1 MESTVGLVE
10 GGGNVLSAA
19 AVEPVELPRMTSR
32 QAADLDVLVQASD
45 TFERLCASIDNDQW
59 HLPTPCSEW
68 NLAQLVD
75 HVTGGNWFTIQ
86 ILNGEPADAAMV
98 ATLERF
104 DSEHNHREA
113 AISSIR
119 DQQDAFAQP
128 GALDRRC
135 EHVSVELSGA
145 EVLRLRLH
153 DIIIH
158 TWDIA
163 QTISPPASISDDL
176 TSWALAEFAMPDSL
190 TTPHFGLDAA
200 GLGRRSDVPQT
211 TLLAAFGRSV

>member
-1 MESTVGLVE
+1 
-10 GGGNVLSAA
+10 
-19 AVEPVELPRMTSR
+19 MTASR
-32 QAADLDVLVQASD
+32 ATDLDILVKATDAFDQ
-45 TFERLCASIDNDQW
+45 LCASLGGDQW
-59 HLPTPCSEW
+59 DLPTPCSEW

-86 ILNGEPADAAMV
+86 ILNGEPADAAM
-98 ATLERF
+98 AAAFERF
-104 DSEHNHREA
+104 DGEHNHREA

-119 DQQDAFAQP
+119 DQRDAFAQP

-135 EHVSVELSGA
+135 QHVSAELTGA

-163 QTISPPASISDDL
+163 QSISPPASISDDL
-176 TSWALAEFAMPDSL
+176 TSWALSELVMPDSV
-190 TTPHFGLDAA
+190 TTRHFGMDTA
-200 GLGRRSDVPQT
+200 GLDRQSDGAQT
-211 TLLAAFGRSV
+211 TLLAAFGRAV